1 MAELFRKEATIMN
14 ILFMGT
20 PEFAIPSLKTLAENG
35 YNVVGAVTQPDKPK
49 GRGRKYRIHFDKII
63 CDKIIF

>member
-1 MAELFRKEATIMN
+1 MKLD

-20 PEFAIPSLKTLAENG
+20 PEFAIPSLKALLENG

-49 GRGRKYRIHFDKII
+49 GRGRKYIAPPVKTCALKMGIQIGRAHV
-63 CDKIIF
+63 